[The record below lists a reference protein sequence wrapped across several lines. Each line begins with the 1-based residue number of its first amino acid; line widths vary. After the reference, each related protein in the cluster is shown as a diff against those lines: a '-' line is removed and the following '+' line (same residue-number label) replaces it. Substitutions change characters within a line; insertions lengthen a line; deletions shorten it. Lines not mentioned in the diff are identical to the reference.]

1 MGFPY
6 RRGLRPR
13 KHINPAYTI
22 NMEELTKKF
31 YKIGDVAELLQLPQ
45 STIRF
50 WEKEFSELRPRR
62 NSGGSRQYTPADIEQ
77 LRIIRFLIR
86 DKGLTIDGARE
97 HLRRNRRDLER
108 KHEVVKRLKDIR
120 RRLTDLLDALD
131 NRQRELRS
139 SSGD

>member
-1 MGFPY
+1 M
-6 RRGLRPR
+6 LNTD
-13 KHINPAYTI
+13 K
-22 NMEELTKKF
+22 ELKL
-31 YKIGDVAELLQLPQ
+31 YYSIAEVADMFGVNASLL
-45 STIRF
+45 RF

-62 NSGGSRQYTPADIEQ
+62 NSGGTRQYTPADIEQ
-77 LRIIRFLIR
+77 LCIIRFLIR

>member
-1 MGFPY
+1 MGFSY

-62 NSGGSRQYTPADIEQ
+62 NSGGTRQYTPADIEQ